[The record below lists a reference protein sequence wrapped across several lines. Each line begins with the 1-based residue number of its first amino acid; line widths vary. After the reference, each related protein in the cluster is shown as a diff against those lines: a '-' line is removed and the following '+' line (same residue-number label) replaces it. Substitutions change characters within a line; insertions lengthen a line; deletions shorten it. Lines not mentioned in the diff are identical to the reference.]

1 MAKIY
6 VLNIAECESVLS
18 ALLPKI
24 SEKRSVAAQR
34 VAIKNKNASL
44 EKIASEVL
52 LAYSLKQTLPLSYKL
67 QKNGKPYIPTLPF
80 FNISHSFPFVACAV
94 SNKEVGVD
102 VEKVSR
108 MKTTLSRQIL
118 SDTEYKNSETVSGA
132 KLLQLLCEKWVRK
145 EAYLKMLGIGL
156 KRSMTDLTFVGDE
169 LVGEDVFS
177 RVYNVEGH
185 LLSFCRSEKV
195 PVSIIT
201 VTASDLIEYFSLDA
215 EQI

>member
-1 MAKIY
+1 MAEIY
-6 VLNIAECESVLS
+6 VLNISECQS
-18 ALLPKI
+18 ALIELLPKI
-24 SEKRSVAAQR
+24 SEKRRAACER
-34 VAIKNKNASL
+34 VAPKNKNASL

-52 LAYSLKQTLPLSYKL
+52 LAYTLKQQLPTPYKL

-80 FNISHSFPFVACAV
+80 FNISHSFPYVVCAV

-102 VEKVSR
+102 IEKVSR

-132 KLLQLLCEKWVRK
+132 KLLSLLR
-145 EAYLKMLGIGL
+145 
-156 KRSMTDLTFVGDE
+156 RSMTSLTFVGDE
-169 LVGEDVFS
+169 LSGEEVFS
-177 RVYNVEGH
+177 RVYSVDSH

-201 VTASDLIEYFSLDA
+201 VTASDLIEYFALDP
-215 EQI
+215 EQN

>member
-1 MAKIY
+1 MAEIY
-6 VLNIAECESVLS
+6 VLNVPECQSVLES
-18 ALLPKI
+18 LLPKI
-24 SEKRSVAAQR
+24 SEKRRAAAER
-34 VAIKNKNASL
+34 VAIRNKNASL

-52 LAYSLKQTLPLSYKL
+52 LAYSLKQALPLSYKL

-102 VEKVSR
+102 IEKVSR

-132 KLLQLLCEKWVRK
+132 KLLTLLCEKWVRK
-145 EAYLKMLGIGL
+145 EAYLKMLGTGL
-156 KRSMTDLTFVGDE
+156 RRSMTDLTFVGDE
-169 LVGEDVFS
+169 LEGEEIFS
-177 RVYNVEGH
+177 RVYPIYSH

-195 PVSIIT
+195 PVSIIP
-201 VTASDLIEYFSLDA
+201 VTANDLIEHFALSP
-215 EQI
+215 EQD